1 MTKPLCRYVPEIRNE
16 VIKRRI
22 QEKSMG
28 LGYWSAVDAMFRTMK
43 APKALLQILVW
54 EKGGKKKVSGVKE
67 PLPFKQEEQK

>member
-22 QEKSMG
+22 QEKTMG

-54 EKGGKKKVSGVKE
+54 EKGGRKKVTGMQN
-67 PLPFKQEEQK
+67 PLPSKRGEAK